1 MQHTFTGKVNNIDM
15 KKPILTISIGF
26 CSNTSNKSLSINNI
40 IQLADEFLYKAKN
53 MVRDQVVI
61 YNIYNDYV

>member
-1 MQHTFTGKVNNIDM
+1 M